1 MNSIISKSAFANN
14 KLTRNDKIEIGV
26 IIIASI
32 IISVMIF
39 KFAPGVYAANQGIT
53 PQQMDNLID
62 KVITIVCAVTGA
74 LFILTGIV
82 KYAISHANEDGPAQQ
97 KAIMMLA
104 TGIVLV
110 ALAIALPKITQSSW
124 YEFN

>member
-32 IISVMIF
+32 IISVMLF
-39 KFAPGVYAANQGIT
+39 KFAPGVYAAQGIT
-53 PQQMDNLID
+53 PQQMDDLID
-62 KVITIVCAVTGA
+62 KVITIVCGVTGA

-110 ALAIALPKITQSSW
+110 ALAIALPNITQATW
-124 YEFN
+124 YQFS